1 MKYLDLFKEMALFF
15 KIHLQIR
22 NETIA
27 VFLLKDNYKKRG

>member
-15 KIHLQIR
+15 KIHCKLEG
-22 NETIA
+22 ETIA